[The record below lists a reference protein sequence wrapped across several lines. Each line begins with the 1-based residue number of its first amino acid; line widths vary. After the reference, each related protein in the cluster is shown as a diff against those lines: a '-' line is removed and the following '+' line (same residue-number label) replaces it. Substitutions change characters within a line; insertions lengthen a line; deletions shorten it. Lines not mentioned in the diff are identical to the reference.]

1 MSKLDGSEE
10 CFDLFGILFF
20 YILCVRVTVEGEVVY
35 GLVTE
40 GITGE

>member
-20 YILCVRVTVEGEVVY
+20 YILCVRVTVEGEVGY

-40 GITGE
+40 RITGG